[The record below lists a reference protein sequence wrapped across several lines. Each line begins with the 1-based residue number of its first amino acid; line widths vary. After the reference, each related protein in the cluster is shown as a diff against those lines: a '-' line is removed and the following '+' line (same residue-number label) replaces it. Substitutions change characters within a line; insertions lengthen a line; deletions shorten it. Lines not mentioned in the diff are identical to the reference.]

1 MELRAEGPDVVVE
14 LQKNDFTW
22 VPSSRRRLGEPAAKL
37 KATAS
42 RKIMLNIIPVFMTL
56 QLRVEFRMIFSWE
69 FYAAVLQLIL
79 QTDVKQIM
87 GVISGY
93 LLHVKI

>member
-14 LQKNDFTW
+14 LQKNDIAW
-22 VPSSRRRLGEPAAKL
+22 CPSSRRRLGEPTAAV
-37 KATAS
+37 AAS
-42 RKIMLNIIPVFMTL
+42 RKLMLNIIPVFMTL

-79 QTDVKQIM
+79 QTDV
-87 GVISGY
+87 
-93 LLHVKI
+93 